1 MYELYF
7 DEVLFP
13 VAPAKLKTKFKNQ
26 NKTIDLINEGEVNML
41 KAPGLTELSFSL
53 LLPNQ
58 QYSFAVYRDGFK
70 EALYYLELLEK
81 YKTSQK
87 PFQFIFNRIA
97 PGGKLLFYNDMKMS
111 LEDYSMDEDAKEGTD
126 ITVSVTIKQYKDF
139 GTKTVNLESQS
150 KPPLQKNRPEGKG
163 GDNTGKPYNI
173 QPGDTL
179 WNIAKKKTGDGANWV
194 KLYEANKT
202 VLDAEAKKRGIAS
215 SNNGQRIWANTT
227 IVIV

>member
-70 EALYYLELLEK
+70 EALYYLEILEK

-97 PGGKLLFYNDMKMS
+97 PGGKMLFYNDMKVS

-126 ITVSVTIKQYKDF
+126 ITVSITLKQYKEY
-139 GTKTVNLESQS
+139 GTKTVNLESKSQPTT
-150 KPPLQKNRPEGKG
+150 KENRPEGKG
-163 GDNTGKPYNI
+163 GNNSGTTYKI
-173 QPGDTL
+173 QAGDTL
-179 WNIAKKKTGDGANWV
+179 WNIAKKKLGNGSRW
-194 KLYEANKT
+194 KELYEANK
-202 VLDAEAKKRGIAS
+202 VAIDAEAKKRGKAS
-215 SNNGQRIWANTT
+215 SNNGQWIWAGTT
-227 IVIV
+227 ITII